1 MKTDIIITKVWSD
14 EFSTEFNVKFKTL
27 LNYEDF
33 VVSGNYYISKKQ
45 LEQLAKNLS
54 KASGTVIFGSKE
66 SKDYCELS
74 VGQSEMGYKNINFHM
89 VKEGEYYELIE
100 SIDLTLNT
108 GYVIEPAILDR
119 IVPRL
124 ENFYDEAEG
133 SKISLMNEEN

>member
-27 LNYEDF
+27 INYEDF

-45 LEQLAKNLS
+45 LEQLAKNLN
-54 KASGTVIFGSKE
+54 KASGTVIFGSKK

-74 VGQSEMGYKNINFHM
+74 VGQSEIGYKNINFHM
-89 VKEGEYYELIE
+89 VKEGEYNELIDN
-100 SIDLTLNT
+100 IDLTLNT
-108 GYVIEPAILDR
+108 GYVIEPATLDR